1 MAIDVD
7 HVQYR
12 ESVVNESYDLLLEQF
27 KGSANIVK
35 LVQVIASMKQVI
47 DDAVIGVGKL
57 RTINTATGVYLD
69 NIGEELGVPR
79 NGADDEDYRIVLKIR
94 SYRTQ
99 TSGTRDQIIDL
110 LARFTGTGEDTI
122 NTYVGRNK
130 TFDVFFYNG
139 CLDTDYA
146 IDELLKIFPILSSY
160 RLGSKS
166 GTPLGFMSV
175 EDTSNPPQ
183 FKGFGS
189 VFDNNMADSQVG
201 HMASWLLHID

>member
-1 MAIDVD
+1 MAEDVD
-7 HVQYR
+7 HIQYR
-12 ESVVNESYDLLLEQF
+12 ESVVNESFELLLEQF

-35 LVQVIASMKQVI
+35 LLTVIAKMKQII
-47 DDAVIGVGKL
+47 DNAVIGVGKL

-79 NGADDEDYRIVLKIR
+79 NGADDEDYRVVLKIR
-94 SYRTQ
+94 AYRTQ
-99 TSGTRDQIIDL
+99 TAGTRPQIIEL
-110 LARFTGTGEDTI
+110 LSRFTGTDEDTI
-122 NTYVGRNK
+122 NTYVGREK

-166 GTPLGFMSV
+166 GTPIGFMSYF
-175 EDTSNPPQ
+175 DTVDPPQ

-189 VFDNNMADSQVG
+189 YFDNNVADSSVG
-201 HMASWLLHID
+201 HLASWLLHIE